1 MIKLKLKYIICLF
14 LIMLSFLL
22 NTPKPNVIVSDVSA
36 QDAMNE
42 IVSSVTSMA
51 ESNSTMNDDNTVISD
66 DNSTVEEAEV
76 IEVPKIEVDKL
87 ENAHL
92 HREYPR
98 ELKEKVEKEV
108 KVSDGNIIFIGD
120 SRIVGMCNAVYGTT
134 FGNNLVEYTRGN
146 ETYIAKVGAGFS
158 YFDAFIDLAKKYVTD
173 NTNIIIAL
181 GINDYVSGQEYAEA
195 INNIDIGNVYFMSI
209 NPIDDALA
217 SKYDYNVSTSFIE
230 TKNEEIKNNLED
242 VEYLDCYS
250 EIKDSFLTSDG
261 IHYLNSTY
269 EEIYEL
275 VMSNFKESEKET
287 VEEVKEEPVEKE
299 KEKAP
304 EKTEEINET
313 EESIEKPKNPIAKTG
328 SINKKSVFGHIDA
341 NKASKNIA
349 TYFRGDTV
357 EIIEEV
363 GDFYKVK
370 LEKYNYTECYISKEH
385 IDVE

>member
-1 MIKLKLKYIICLF
+1 MIKLKVKYIICLF

-42 IVSSVTSMA
+42 IVSNVTAMV
-51 ESNSTMNDDNTVISD
+51 EDNSTMNDDN
-66 DNSTVEEAEV
+66 STVEEVEV
-76 IEVPKIEVDKL
+76 KEVPRIEVDKL
-87 ENAHL
+87 ENIHL

-98 ELKEKVEKEV
+98 ELKEKVEQEV
-108 KVSDGNIIFIGD
+108 KTSSGNIIFIGD

-173 NTNIIIAL
+173 DTNIIIAL

-195 INNIDIGNVYFMSI
+195 INNIDVGNVYFMSI
-209 NPIDDALA
+209 NPVDDELA
-217 SKYDYNVSTSFIE
+217 SKYNYNVSTSFIE
-230 TKNEEIKNNLED
+230 TKNSQIKDNLED

-275 VMSNFKESEKET
+275 VMSNFKEPEEEIEEKV
-287 VEEVKEEPVEKE
+287 VEEVKEEPVKEEKE
-299 KEKAP
+299 EEEP
-304 EKTEEINET
+304 EKTEKINET

-328 SINKKSVFGHIDA
+328 SINKKSVFGHVDA

-357 EIIEEV
+357 EILEEV

-370 LEKYNYTECYISKEH
+370 LEKYNYTECYIAKEH
-385 IDVE
+385 IDIE